1 MRISDWSSDVCSSDL
16 NAVIAALASTEST
29 TALNPFVSDGSLP
42 ISAEQLR
49 SLLIP
54 LHHSARSR
62 VSGFTGH
69 LRGSL
74 FRLPGGSVTGL
85 VGLETQWQSVFLD
98 TVHSAISTQHINGST
113 DSRDTFVEIDRK
125 KHKRM
130 T

>member
-1 MRISDWSSDVCSSDL
+1 MIRRPPRSTLTDTLFPYTTLFRSSVSRSFDP

-85 VGLETQWQSVFLD
+85 VGLETQRQ
-98 TVHSAISTQHINGST
+98 
-113 DSRDTFVEIDRK
+113 
-125 KHKRM
+125 
-130 T
+130 

>member
-16 NAVIAALASTEST
+16 LASTEST

-42 ISAEQLR
+42 IPAEQLR

-85 VGLETQWQSVFLD
+85 VGLATQRQSIFLD
-98 TVHSAISTQHINGST
+98 TATSDLSPQHINGRPT
-113 DSRDTFVEIDRK
+113 TRPTFGEIRVPIVA
-125 KHKRM
+125 
-130 T
+130 